1 MKYLII
7 TISIAL
13 NIVFV
18 IFFLQ
23 RSDNVTNVYSTKVD
37 GTPIYKERLEMPSG
51 EVSERV
57 LIDGALIKESIF
69 FSDGTLK
76 EIRNYKNNQKHGD
89 WTTYYKNED
98 SGNKERKK
106 QSSYYNNGKLTELVQ
121 YNYAGSLTKL
131 SSLLSMSE
139 STYMIYN
146 YYPNGQIQSAGRI
159 RQTEEGKQDK
169 YGIWIIYDEQGFV
182 RQEKSYN

>member
-1 MKYLII
+1 
-7 TISIAL
+7 
-13 NIVFV
+13 
-18 IFFLQ
+18 
-23 RSDNVTNVYSTKVD
+23 
-37 GTPIYKERLEMPSG
+37 MPSF
-51 EVSERV
+51 
-57 LIDGALIKESIF
+57 IKLQSSI
-69 FSDGTLK
+69 
-76 EIRNYKNNQKHGD
+76 NA
-89 WTTYYKNED
+89 
-98 SGNKERKK
+98 GNKERKK

-159 RQTEEGKQDK
+159 RQTEEGKQNK

>member
-23 RSDNVTNVYSTKVD
+23 RSDNVTNVYSTKTD

-57 LIDGALIKESIF
+57 LIDGTLIKESIF
-69 FSDGTLK
+69 FSDGHQY
-76 EIRNYKNNQKHGD
+76 RF
-89 WTTYYKNED
+89 
-98 SGNKERKK
+98 
-106 QSSYYNNGKLTELVQ
+106 KLEVVFLIIFD
-121 YNYAGSLTKL
+121 L
-131 SSLLSMSE
+131 E
-139 STYMIYN
+139 SIDLPKYQIPSIY
-146 YYPNGQIQSAGRI
+146 SC
-159 RQTEEGKQDK
+159 
-169 YGIWIIYDEQGFV
+169 
-182 RQEKSYN
+182 

>member
-7 TISIAL
+7 TTSIAL
-13 NIVFV
+13 NIIFV
-18 IFFLQ
+18 IFFFQ
-23 RSDNVTNVYSTKVD
+23 KDNNVTNVYSTKVD

-51 EVSERV
+51 EVAERV
-57 LIDGALIKESIF
+57 LVDGFLIKESIF

-76 EIRNYKNNQKHGD
+76 EVRNYKNNQKHGD
-89 WTTYYKNED
+89 WTIYYKNED
-98 SGNKERKK
+98 ATNKERKK

-121 YNYAGSLTKL
+121 YDYSGSLTKL
-131 SSLLSMSE
+131 SSLLSISE

-159 RQTEEGKQDK
+159 RQTEEGLEDK
-169 YGIWIIYDEQGFV
+169 YGIWIIYNEQGFV
-182 RQEKSYN
+182 KQEKSYD